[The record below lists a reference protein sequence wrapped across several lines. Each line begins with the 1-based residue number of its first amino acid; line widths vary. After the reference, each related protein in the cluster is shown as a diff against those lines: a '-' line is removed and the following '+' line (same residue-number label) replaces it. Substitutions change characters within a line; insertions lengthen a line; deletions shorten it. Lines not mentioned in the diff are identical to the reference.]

1 MSGFS
6 EYDQYDGLG
15 LAELVRR
22 QQVKPSELVE
32 AAISRIEQVNGAGI
46 RRQPRRRSY
55 PVPVGG
61 GSGLRP
67 PQVPREPDP
76 GSRADQQKARTGRYL
91 AATGSPYSVPRPCVP
106 T

>member
-32 AAISRIEQVNGAGI
+32 AAISRIEQLNPHLNAVIHKMYDLAQAAANSPLPDGPFKGVPFLLKDLLVAYAGVPL
-46 RRQPRRRSY
+46 RSGCRFRQGTP
-55 PVPVGG
+55 
-61 GSGLRP
+61 
-67 PQVPREPDP
+67 
-76 GSRADQQKARTGRYL
+76 A
-91 AATGSPYSVPRPCVP
+91 
-106 T
+106 